1 MAEPIPAEE
10 QSNFETF
17 RDCLSEPVLKA
28 LAAPIEKPKPKKKRH
43 AKKGSKSGNNE
54 IVKQEVAPTVVETQE
69 TDAEDLGEF
78 IEVYH
83 PYKHTHT
90 RTLEPHQQKKQY
102 LSTLIFPFLP
112 AELRTLTHSIFKD
125 SPTLQDLYTTPLSS
139 STSTALLHTIPPTA
153 IDSLESYGLLPPTSD
168 TIDQHNLLTPL
179 LTTYI
184 SAVTAPPPIWSSTR
198 ATACE
203 LCSRDWVPLTYHH
216 LIPKAAHAR
225 VRKRGW
231 HTEDKLNSVAWL
243 CRACHSFVHRLAGNE
258 ELAKNFYTVELIQE
272 GGVEEDVEKRE
283 SVEGWVKWVGGVRWR
298 SR

>member
-43 AKKGSKSGNNE
+43 AKKGSKSGKNE
-54 IVKQEVAPTVVETQE
+54 IVKQEVVPTMVEAQE

-78 IEVYH
+78 IE
-83 PYKHTHT
+83 KN
-90 RTLEPHQQKKQY
+90 QY

-258 ELAKNFYTVELIQE
+258 ELAKSFYTVELIQE